1 MRNLIIVIFMLYYSA
16 YSLGLEIPYGNNSLV
31 IIDRL
36 KQSTNFTIPCSD
48 TDEVEWTVETT
59 TRAKNFIQVEAPNK
73 KNLVIEKPQEEDG
86 GVYKCVSKKNPNL
99 FMKIVVHVMM

>member
-1 MRNLIIVIFMLYYSA
+1 MRNLIIVIFTLYLA
-16 YSLGLEIPYGNNSLV
+16 YSLGLEIPYRNNSLV

-36 KQSTNFTIPCSD
+36 KTPTNFTIPCSD
-48 TDEVEWTVETT
+48 ADEVEWIVETT
-59 TRAKNFIQVEAPNK
+59 PYAKHFIQVEAPNK
-73 KNLVIEKPQEEDG
+73 TNIVIEEPNQDDG